1 MFKKL
6 ISLFLLQEIIL
17 ILFFGILCNIS
28 KLYSQSKEN
37 QSEWFPLSNGN
48 YWVYEGIVKWQSTDS
63 LDNIVVM
70 EDTITFN
77 MEVIDKV
84 NAGEVKVY
92 ALKGFPFLL
101 YWYKPDQEKDT
112 FYVAQKGF
120 NKYYKTD
127 IKTFNLAE
135 KIMVESKKPSS
146 EKSGAEKLAH
156 ILAKLTLEKRF
167 EDDYLFLDFPLT
179 VGKKFGPQSSVERE
193 DNMYCWFVEDSVN
206 TDIENIKGLPVRKG
220 IVKYILAYKTL
231 PEGIEYDFV
240 PGIGI
245 TRFRFKHMGTVSECD
260 VRLIEYSSK
269 ANKSR

>member
-1 MFKKL
+1 MKT
-6 ISLFLLQEIIL
+6 E
-17 ILFFGILCNIS
+17 
-28 KLYSQSKEN
+28 
-37 QSEWFPLSNGN
+37 
-48 YWVYEGIVKWQSTDS
+48 ST
-63 LDNIVVM
+63 
-70 EDTITFN
+70 
-77 MEVIDKV
+77 DKV
-84 NAGEVKVY
+84 NVGDINVY

-101 YWYKPDQEKDT
+101 YWYQPDQEKDT

-120 NKYYKTD
+120 NKYYQAD

-135 KIMVESKKPSS
+135 KIMVENQKNSS
-146 EKSGAEKLAH
+146 EKSGAEKIAH
-156 ILAKLTLEKRF
+156 ILAKAHLKKRL

-206 TDIENIKGLPVRKG
+206 TDIENIKGLLVRKG

-245 TRFRFKHMGTVSECD
+245 TRFRFKHMGTASECD

-269 ANKSR
+269 ANISR

>member
-6 ISLFLLQEIIL
+6 IYRILLQKIIL
-17 ILFFGILCNIS
+17 ILFFGILCSIS

-37 QSEWFPLSNGN
+37 QLEWFPLSNEN
-48 YWVYEGIVKWQSTDS
+48 YWVYEGIVKWQSMDS

-77 MEVIDKV
+77 MEVIEKV

-101 YWYKPDQEKDT
+101 YWYEPDQEKDT

-120 NKYYKTD
+120 NKYYQTD
-127 IKTFNLAE
+127 IETFNLAE
-135 KIMVESKKPSS
+135 KIMVENQKNSS
-146 EKSGAEKLAH
+146 EKSGAEKMAH
-156 ILAKLTLEKRF
+156 ILVKAHLKKRL

-179 VGKKFGPQSSVERE
+179 LGKKFGPQSNVERG

-220 IVKYILAYKTL
+220 MDKYILSYKTL
-231 PEGIEYDFV
+231 PEGIEFDFV

-245 TRFRFKHMGTVSECD
+245 TRFRFKHMGTVSESD
-260 VRLIEYSSK
+260 VRLIEYSSN
-269 ANKSR
+269 ANKNR